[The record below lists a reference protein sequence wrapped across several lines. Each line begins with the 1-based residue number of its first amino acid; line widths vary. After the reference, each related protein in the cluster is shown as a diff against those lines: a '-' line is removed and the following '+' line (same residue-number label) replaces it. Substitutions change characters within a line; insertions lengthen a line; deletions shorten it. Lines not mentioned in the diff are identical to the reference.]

1 MNKLVESVKRGDGFL
16 LFSVCT
22 ELMNNYHDTS
32 GVYDRLSDGDKLFLL
47 DVLQC
52 RVKNW
57 KYYERESKSYD
68 VSVLLL
74 VIEVLKLYDIFV
86 FGTAILN
93 DHPIW
98 KYGCKLVDKNV

>member
-1 MNKLVESVKRGDGFL
+1 MNKLVESIKRGDGFL

-22 ELMNNYHDTS
+22 ELMNNLRDTS
-32 GVYDRLSDGDKLFLL
+32 GG
-47 DVLQC
+47 
-52 RVKNW
+52 
-57 KYYERESKSYD
+57 
-68 VSVLLL
+68 
-74 VIEVLKLYDIFV
+74 YDIFV